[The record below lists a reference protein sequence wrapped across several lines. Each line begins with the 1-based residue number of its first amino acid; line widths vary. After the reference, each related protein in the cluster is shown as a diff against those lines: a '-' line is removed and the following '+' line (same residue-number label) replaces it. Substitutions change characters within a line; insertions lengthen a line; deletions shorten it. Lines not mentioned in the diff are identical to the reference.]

1 MASRLFWEN
10 TNIGNTALA
19 DLQVA
24 KDNSDRVFLRLS
36 TKTRNDKIYNYVDEA
51 RQNVN
56 GISFA
61 YNDTDNDSDF
71 VDVVLERA
79 CDVIQTELKSMQRDE
94 RKTTNVSP
102 LLADAVKNMRKVYP
116 KQLTITGYDNEVI
129 LTFEI
134 IQQA

>member
-24 KDNSDRVFLRLS
+24 KDNSDRVYLRLN

-56 GISFA
+56 GISFD

-79 CDVIQTELKSMQRDE
+79 CNAIQTELRSMQRDE

-102 LLADAVKNMRKVYP
+102 LLADAVENMRKVYP
-116 KQLTITGYDNEVI
+116 KQLTITGYDNEVV

>member
-24 KDNSDRVFLRLS
+24 KDNSDRVYLRLN

-56 GISFA
+56 GISFN

-79 CDVIQTELKSMQRDE
+79 CNAIQTELKSMQRDE

-102 LLADAVKNMRKVYP
+102 LLADAVENMRKVYP
-116 KQLTITGYDNEVI
+116 KQLTITGYDNEVV

-134 IQQA
+134 VQQA

>member
-1 MASRLFWEN
+1 MARLFWEN

-24 KDNSDRVFLRLS
+24 KDNSDRVYLRLN

-56 GISFA
+56 GISFD

-79 CDVIQTELKSMQRDE
+79 CNAIQTELRSMQRDE

-102 LLADAVKNMRKVYP
+102 LLADAVENMRKVYP
-116 KQLTITGYDNEVI
+116 KQLTITGYDNEVV

-134 IQQA
+134 VKQA